1 MLLSLSIKNYA
12 LIESLETDF
21 SNQFS
26 VITGETGAGKSI
38 LLGALG
44 LVLGNRADL
53 TSLKDKEQKCII
65 EAQFSISNYNLQSFF
80 DENDMDYEDKTII
93 RREILPTGKSRAF
106 VNDSPVNLQ
115 ELQELGAM
123 LLDIHSQHQTR
134 ELTEENYQIDILD
147 AVANNGSIVISYKNA
162 LSDFKATQKELKQ
175 LVAEKEALVKEYE
188 YNSYLLNE
196 LLAANLANGE
206 QEDLEQELEQLSN
219 VEFIKE
225 NLERIS
231 AIANEEQVGAL
242 MNLKEIK
249 ISLQKIATFSN
260 LYSQLQERLTSSLL
274 EIEDIISECEQSNE
288 KILADPERLELV
300 TTKLQSI
307 YNLQKKHQVQ
317 TIAELITIQ
326 NVIKDESNIGYLA
339 ISENANDIRAATDE
353 RKAFVLRTAIAV
365 GFVIL
370 IFSFVLSRYFIKP
383 IQNLVSYTKVIKE
396 KSQTKTNIDSLKS
409 RNDELGLLSNS
420 LDDMTIELQKRVA
433 HAENFSTDLVH
444 EIRNP
449 LASLKSASE
458 ILQDTNSSE
467 QRLKLLNNV
476 VDKFV
481 LVESKFTHAGDPKP
495 LYFKEN
501 IENFKSYEDKIV
513 HIVIDKFPDSIA
525 YKPTESDVNKI
536 YQIHWFRE
544 NYQRNEIEL
553 MGYFKD
559 ILKYEKKYRKFT
571 ILNILFNILYAVL
584 GQQFLLEIVE
594 QKSGWLSL
602 SKFIV
607 QAITDL
613 K

>member
-93 RREILPTGKSRAF
+93 RREILPSGKSRAF

-147 AVANNGSIVISYKNA
+147 AVANNGSLVSSYKNA

-196 LLAANLANGE
+196 LLAANLVNGE

-300 TTKLQSI
+300 NTKLQSI

-317 TIAELITIQ
+317 TIAELLTIQ
-326 NVIKDESNIGYLA
+326 NELDVKVIRVDDLDGSINKLQSNLNIQQTKVDEIAKSIFENRKKTAPILIDKIKAILSQLGMVEANFQIEINHTDSYYPKGKDEVVLLFSANKGTSFGLLKKVASGGEMSRIMLA
-339 ISENANDIRAATDE
+339 IKAILANYSKLPTIIFDEIDTGVSGEIAIKMGEIMKEMSKTMQVFAITHLPQIAAKGSSHYKVSKRNQGETTISELNLLTAEE
-353 RKAFVLRTAIAV
+353 RIQQIAEMLSGKEITESALQHAKA
-365 GFVIL
+365 
-370 IFSFVLSRYFIKP
+370 
-383 IQNLVSYTKVIKE
+383 
-396 KSQTKTNIDSLKS
+396 
-409 RNDELGLLSNS
+409 
-420 LDDMTIELQKRVA
+420 
-433 HAENFSTDLVH
+433 
-444 EIRNP
+444 
-449 LASLKSASE
+449 
-458 ILQDTNSSE
+458 
-467 QRLKLLNNV
+467 LLN
-476 VDKFV
+476 
-481 LVESKFTHAGDPKP
+481 
-495 LYFKEN
+495 
-501 IENFKSYEDKIV
+501 
-513 HIVIDKFPDSIA
+513 
-525 YKPTESDVNKI
+525 
-536 YQIHWFRE
+536 
-544 NYQRNEIEL
+544 
-553 MGYFKD
+553 
-559 ILKYEKKYRKFT
+559 
-571 ILNILFNILYAVL
+571 
-584 GQQFLLEIVE
+584 
-594 QKSGWLSL
+594 
-602 SKFIV
+602 
-607 QAITDL
+607 
-613 K
+613 